1 MTISRDRVTCI
12 YAMMALDVYK
22 MYSVVLYNVYGIY
35 IYNPPTA
42 RIIRTFLYE
51 NLQADRRRVYI
62 ERALL

>member
-35 IYNPPTA
+35 INPPTA

-51 NLQADRRRVYI
+51 NLQADRR
-62 ERALL
+62 